1 MTTMRHAFVTA
12 TWLVAWA
19 SSALAVPLP
28 PRVVILSLDGAG
40 ARVVEHMAE
49 RGHMPNLSRLAATG
63 VLADHARTH
72 FVSQTAA
79 GHAALWTGCFG
90 NINGISGNQ
99 VPLLPRHA
107 HTILDNQVGFSSL
120 ALVAEPIFVTAAR
133 AGKQVIAL
141 NATHTTPLTV
151 YEPGGRFGAGTGDRL
166 CILTGYA
173 AKAKPSV
180 TLHPQTPAKVA
191 SDWQGA
197 LPASEAP
204 VLENTLTLGD
214 RRYHVLLGAD
224 SDDPR
229 SGYDTLWL
237 YAKRDTRECLARL
250 KPIQGSEPGQFSGP
264 IRVEGD
270 QHTFFGLV
278 SLSPDGQH
286 WQLYHTPLEGYT
298 TNNKALKASIERQGG
313 FFLRG
318 GAALNYIRGDFGP
331 TLVEGGSGRA
341 EDVYLATVRLAIAQA
356 TRALAAAAE
365 QPNWDLLLG
374 YLPFPDEVLHLWH
387 GYVTPGAAP
396 YRRHLADALMPRVAR
411 VFENIDHLIG
421 QVKHHTDPHTN
432 LMVVSD
438 HGMVPAA
445 WDFYPNVILK
455 QQGFLVLSPDGQ
467 VDLSRTQAMYS
478 LTNGGYVIVNSQA
491 FKGGIVPLA
500 QVPTVAERAA
510 KALRQVTVSS
520 GLGPIGVVRQT
531 LVNPTA
537 AFTAQYGAGGE
548 LGGDVYLDLIPGYY
562 LNPDVKAPHAFGK
575 RGPNRSGA
583 HMFDARRPELY
594 AMFCAHGPAFGSG
607 ITVSEVRNVD
617 VAPTAAHILGIP
629 APRQAQGRVPGEIL
643 RARRGTGYRLQA
655 APAR

>member
-1 MTTMRHAFVTA
+1 
-12 TWLVAWA
+12 
-19 SSALAVPLP
+19 
-28 PRVVILSLDGAG
+28 
-40 ARVVEHMAE
+40 
-49 RGHMPNLSRLAATG
+49 
-63 VLADHARTH
+63 
-72 FVSQTAA
+72 
-79 GHAALWTGCFG
+79 
-90 NINGISGNQ
+90 
-99 VPLLPRHA
+99 
-107 HTILDNQVGFSSL
+107 
-120 ALVAEPIFVTAAR
+120 
-133 AGKQVIAL
+133 
-141 NATHTTPLTV
+141 
-151 YEPGGRFGAGTGDRL
+151 
-166 CILTGYA
+166 
-173 AKAKPSV
+173 
-180 TLHPQTPAKVA
+180 
-191 SDWQGA
+191 
-197 LPASEAP
+197 
-204 VLENTLTLGD
+204 
-214 RRYHVLLGAD
+214 
-224 SDDPR
+224 
-229 SGYDTLWL
+229 
-237 YAKRDTRECLARL
+237 
-250 KPIQGSEPGQFSGP
+250 
-264 IRVEGD
+264 
-270 QHTFFGLV
+270 
-278 SLSPDGQH
+278 
-286 WQLYHTPLEGYT
+286 
-298 TNNKALKASIERQGG
+298 
-313 FFLRG
+313 
-318 GAALNYIRGDFGP
+318 
-331 TLVEGGSGRA
+331 
-341 EDVYLATVRLAIAQA
+341 LAIAQA
-356 TRALAAAAE
+356 TRALAAAAK

-421 QVKHHTDPHTN
+421 QIKQHAGPRTN

-478 LTNGGYVIVNSQA
+478 LTNAGYVIVNSQA

-510 KALRQVTVSS
+510 KALRQVTVPS

-562 LNPDVKAPHAFGK
+562 LNPDVKATHAFGK

-594 AMFCAHGPAFGSG
+594 AMFCAHGPAFGRG
-607 ITVSEVRNVD
+607 ITISEVRNVD

-643 RARRGTGYRLQA
+643 RTLRGTGYRLQA
-655 APAR
+655 TPAR